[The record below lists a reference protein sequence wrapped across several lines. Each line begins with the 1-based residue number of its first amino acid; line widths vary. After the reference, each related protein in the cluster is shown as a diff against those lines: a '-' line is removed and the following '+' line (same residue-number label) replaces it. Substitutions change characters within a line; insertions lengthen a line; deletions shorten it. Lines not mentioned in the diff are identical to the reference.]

1 MAQNKD
7 NEELFAGEKIGLGIL
22 SDEEITSLIG
32 IGKLIERQTF
42 DKTCLEGASYD
53 IRVGARGILSGKGT
67 ILNLDQ
73 DNMEIEP
80 GSYAGIL
87 SYEKMMLP
95 ENIIARIGSKRALSY
110 DGVILLTGAMVDPGY
125 TGHLLFG
132 LYNAS
137 QKRVVIRHKRKIC
150 NVVFER
156 LREAPKHQPPTDQN
170 LLEGEFPDAF
180 LDKMA
185 NMEVLSWMK
194 ISERVGKIE
203 EITRDIIDLK
213 ARYEDVLKPIAD
225 LTKQTEILSNDVK
238 SVADTAKQNNSQ
250 IQQLTAS
257 LHTIVG
263 NIDDIKGR
271 THEHEA
277 EIKTMTASVARL
289 NGINSLVTFVVGVI
303 LTILLGKLLNWF

>member
-1 MAQNKD
+1 MVYHISKRV
-7 NEELFAGEKIGLGIL
+7 II
-22 SDEEITSLIG
+22 S
-32 IGKLIERQTF
+32 KLIT
-42 DKTCLEGASYD
+42 T
-53 IRVGARGILSGKGT
+53 
-67 ILNLDQ
+67 
-73 DNMEIEP
+73 P
-80 GSYAGIL
+80 
-87 SYEKMMLP
+87 
-95 ENIIARIGSKRALSY
+95 
-110 DGVILLTGAMVDPGY
+110 
-125 TGHLLFG
+125 LLF
-132 LYNAS
+132 
-137 QKRVVIRHKRKIC
+137 
-150 NVVFER
+150 
-156 LREAPKHQPPTDQN
+156 
-170 LLEGEFPDAF
+170 
-180 LDKMA
+180 
-185 NMEVLSWMK
+185 
-194 ISERVGKIE
+194 ERVGKIE